1 LVQAREDGN
10 VVYVEV
16 VMNYYNYDRDPTWVH
31 TPRPSADYG
40 SKLYYFDDGCLPG
53 GELDEDGVRWYRINC
68 SYWFGD
74 WIEEQDQA
82 LWRSYGGRH
91 RAIYIIREE
100 LMTIIH
106 LRWL

>member
-1 LVQAREDGN
+1 MGWNRQGQWES
-10 VVYVEV
+10 E
-16 VMNYYNYDRDPTWVH
+16 WEH
-31 TPRPSADYG
+31 TPRPFPDNG
-40 SKLYYFDDGCLPG
+40 SKLYYFDSGCSPRG
-53 GELDEDGVRWYRINC
+53 DIDADGVRWYRINC

-74 WIEEQDQA
+74 WIERQDKS
-82 LWRSYGGRH
+82 LWKSYGGRH